1 MRLKKVIS
9 GVMAVAMAATFA
21 ASAFAATAGEG
32 TPGNPSKPGT
42 GGSTGGST
50 GSIVL
55 PEGTPGEPNKPG
67 TGGSTGGNTSGI
79 VLPEDA
85 TPGQI
90 AGSLADALK
99 KDPTNY
105 ENAKRL
111 VNTLNEDKKIFVDA
125 NITEAMLLA
134 LRAQGKAYN
143 YTINN
148 VGVSILSTK
157 ELADKLEIKP
167 VTYSADRAVF
177 EANYKGGVQSALGT
191 YVTISIPY
199 NLDGSWSWVSDNG
212 QSGAV
217 IVTNTGKTATLGFFA
232 PHFTKYTLTKG
243 TTTPPTSGSGSG
255 SVIKATGADMNTIM
269 MGIVGTALVAGA
281 GIAFVS
287 VKKRALSK

>member
-32 TPGNPSKPGT
+32 TPGEPNKPGT

-105 ENAKRL
+105 ENATRL

-157 ELADKLEIKP
+157 DLADKLSIKE
-167 VTYSADRAVF
+167 VSYSATGATF
-177 EANYKGGVQSALGT
+177 EANYAGGAQSALGT

>member
-1 MRLKKVIS
+1 
-9 GVMAVAMAATFA
+9 MAVAMAATFA

-125 NITEAMLLA
+125 NITEAMLIA

>member
-21 ASAFAATAGEG
+21 ASAFAATAGEA
-32 TPGNPSKPGT
+32 TPGAPS
-42 GGSTGGST
+42 
-50 GSIVL
+50 
-55 PEGTPGEPNKPG
+55 KPG

-85 TPGQI
+85 TSGQI

-105 ENAKRL
+105 ENATRL
-111 VNTLNEDKKIFVDA
+111 VNTLNEDKKVFVDA

-157 ELADKLEIKP
+157 DLADKLSIKE
-167 VTYSADRAVF
+167 VSYSATGATF
-177 EANYKGGVQSALGT
+177 EANYAGGAQSALGT
-191 YVTISIPY
+191 YVTISVPY

-243 TTTPPTSGSGSG
+243 TTTPPTSGSGS
-255 SVIKATGADMNTIM
+255 VIKATGADMNTIM

>member
-32 TPGNPSKPGT
+32 TPGEPNKPGT

-50 GSIVL
+50 GGIVL
-55 PEGTPGEPNKPG
+55 PEDATPGEPNKPG

-85 TPGQI
+85 TSGQI

-105 ENAKRL
+105 ENATRL

-167 VTYSADRAVF
+167 VTYSADRVVF

-243 TTTPPTSGSGSG
+243 TTTPPTSGSGS
-255 SVIKATGADMNTIM
+255 VIKATGADMNTIM

>member
-67 TGGSTGGNTSGI
+67 TGGNTSGI

-105 ENAKRL
+105 ENATRL
-111 VNTLNEDKKIFVDA
+111 VNTLNEDKKVFVDTK
-125 NITEAMLLA
+125 ITEAMLLA

-157 ELADKLEIKP
+157 DLADKLSIKE
-167 VTYSADRAVF
+167 VSYSATGATF
-177 EANYKGGVQSALGT
+177 EANYAGGAQSALGT
-191 YVTISIPY
+191 YVTISVPY

-243 TTTPPTSGSGSG
+243 TTTPPTSGSGS
-255 SVIKATGADMNTIM
+255 VIKATGADMNTIM

>member
-21 ASAFAATAGEG
+21 ASAFAATAGVG
-32 TPGNPSKPGT
+32 TPGEPNKPGT
-42 GGSTGGST
+42 GGSTGG
-50 GSIVL
+50 IVL
-55 PEGTPGEPNKPG
+55 PEGTPGQPNKPG
-67 TGGSTGGNTSGI
+67 TGGSTGGSTGGNTSGI

-167 VTYSADRAVF
+167 VTYSADRVVF

>member
-1 MRLKKVIS
+1 M
-9 GVMAVAMAATFA
+9 
-21 ASAFAATAGEG
+21 
-32 TPGNPSKPGT
+32 
-42 GGSTGGST
+42 
-50 GSIVL
+50 
-55 PEGTPGEPNKPG
+55 
-67 TGGSTGGNTSGI
+67 
-79 VLPEDA
+79 
-85 TPGQI
+85 
-90 AGSLADALK
+90 
-99 KDPTNY
+99 
-105 ENAKRL
+105 
-111 VNTLNEDKKIFVDA
+111 NTLNEDKKVFVDA

-157 ELADKLEIKP
+157 DLADKLSIKE
-167 VTYSADRAVF
+167 VSYSATGATF
-177 EANYKGGVQSALGT
+177 EANYAGGAQSALGT
-191 YVTISIPY
+191 YVTISVPY

>member
-32 TPGNPSKPGT
+32 TPGEPNKPGT

-50 GSIVL
+50 G
-55 PEGTPGEPNKPG
+55 
-67 TGGSTGGNTSGI
+67 GI

-85 TPGQI
+85 TSGQI

-105 ENAKRL
+105 ENATRL

>member
-1 MRLKKVIS
+1 
-9 GVMAVAMAATFA
+9 MAVAMAATFA

-32 TPGNPSKPGT
+32 TPGEPNKPGT

-50 GSIVL
+50 G
-55 PEGTPGEPNKPG
+55 
-67 TGGSTGGNTSGI
+67 GI

-85 TPGQI
+85 TSGQI

-105 ENAKRL
+105 ENATRL

-255 SVIKATGADMNTIM
+255 SGSVIKATGADMNTIM

>member
-125 NITEAMLLA
+125 NITEAMLIA